1 MLDLLPLPIAGWP
14 PSIASCLSMK
24 ARTENGKRTR
34 TKRGVISKP
43 RRRTAGSRADRS
55 APAAPAI
62 ILVKPQ
68 LGENIGFAAR
78 AMANFGL
85 SDLRL
90 VAPRDGWPNDKAR
103 AAAAGA
109 AALVDN
115 AVVYDSVA
123 DAIGELNFVLASTA
137 RPREM
142 VKAVLSAESG
152 AAELRRR
159 SNKGQGTGVLF
170 GPERSGLDN
179 DTIALADAIL
189 TAPVNPD
196 FASLSL
202 PQAVLLFAYEWLK
215 SESADPSLGRA
226 TSVDGPAGEGLS
238 FARTRPATRT
248 ELLALFAHLEAE
260 LDGSGFL
267 YPAEKRP
274 SMVRAIRNMFHR
286 MGATEQDVRT
296 WRGIIAS
303 LSGRASGR
311 GNKLS

>member
-1 MLDLLPLPIAGWP
+1 M
-14 PSIASCLSMK
+14 
-24 ARTENGKRTR
+24 
-34 TKRGVISKP
+34 
-43 RRRTAGSRADRS
+43 
-55 APAAPAI
+55 PAV

-78 AMANFGL
+78 AMTNFGL
-85 SDLRL
+85 TDLRL

-109 AALVDN
+109 AALVDQ
-115 AVVYDSVA
+115 ATVYSSVA
-123 DAIGELNFVLASTA
+123 EAIGGLNFVLASTA

-142 VKAVLSAESG
+142 VKPVLSAESA

-159 SNKGQGTGVLF
+159 AAGAERTGILF

-189 TAPVNPD
+189 TAPVNPE

-202 PQAVLLFAYEWLK
+202 PQAVLLFGYEWFK
-215 SESADPSLGRA
+215 ANAAAPSLGRA
-226 TSVDGPAGEGLS
+226 TGFDRPAAEGLS
-238 FARTRPATRT
+238 FPGTRPAVRA
-248 ELLALFAHLEAE
+248 ELLALFEHLEGE
-260 LDGSGFL
+260 LDRAGFL

-286 MGATEQDVRT
+286 MSATEQDVRT
-296 WRGIIAS
+296 WRGIVAA
-303 LSGRASGR
+303 LAGAPPGR
-311 GNKLS
+311 GRKLS

>member
-1 MLDLLPLPIAGWP
+1 LRRARPKTAEPKRSPAKAG
-14 PSIASCLSMK
+14 
-24 ARTENGKRTR
+24 ARSSA
-34 TKRGVISKP
+34 GV
-43 RRRTAGSRADRS
+43 A
-55 APAAPAI
+55 AAPAI

-85 SDLRL
+85 TDLRL

-109 AALVDN
+109 AFVVDQ
-115 AVVYDSVA
+115 ATVYDSVEG
-123 DAIGELNFVLASTA
+123 AIGELNFVLASTA

-142 VKAVLSAESG
+142 VKTVLGPERA

-159 SNKGQGTGVLF
+159 GERAERTCVLF

-179 DTIALADAIL
+179 DAIALADAIL
-189 TAPVNPD
+189 TAPVSPD

-202 PQAVLLFAYEWLK
+202 PQAVLLFGYEWLK
-215 SESADPSLGRA
+215 AENAAPPLGRA
-226 TSVDGPAGEGLS
+226 TAFDGPATEGIA
-238 FARTRPATRT
+238 FPGTRPATKA
-248 ELLALFAHLEAE
+248 ELLGLFKHLEAE
-260 LDGSGFL
+260 LDQTGFL

-296 WRGIIAS
+296 WRGIVAA
-303 LSGRASGR
+303 LSGHRAGR
-311 GNKLS
+311 GKKVS